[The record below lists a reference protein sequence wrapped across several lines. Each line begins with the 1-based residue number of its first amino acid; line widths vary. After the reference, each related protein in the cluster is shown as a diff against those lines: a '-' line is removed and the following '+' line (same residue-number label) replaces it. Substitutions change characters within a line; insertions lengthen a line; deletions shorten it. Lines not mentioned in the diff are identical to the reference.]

1 MALKILPILVLLTFV
16 LLTFV
21 LFPVYAQE
29 QSVETIHPTD
39 RGTINVGLS
48 TIPATPNIDEQTK
61 FKINFI
67 NKNTN
72 AIQEHIDYSITVKK
86 GTVQVFGVPIT
97 HTAVGSVTI
106 PYEFKEGGV
115 YQVSVDVQ
123 GILFQPIP
131 TESAVFTI
139 SVGSGSDN
147 TQQPKNGCLIA
158 TAAFG
163 SDLAPQVQ
171 FLREYRD
178 NTIMA
183 TAAGSSF
190 LNVFNTVY
198 YSFSPTVAEI
208 ERNNPFL
215 QESVKAGI
223 TPLLAILQVAKLSSV
238 GDGELSILASG
249 IVASSF
255 IGAVYLWPLGLVTKS
270 IREGTKPKIKYVI
283 VIISATL
290 ALTLASIAIGN
301 VQFMMITTSM
311 VVLSLVAIGAL
322 FSAWLIVR
330 TVRKVKIKFL

>member
-1 MALKILPILVLLTFV
+1 MSLKILPILVLLT
-16 LLTFV
+16 LV

-29 QSVETIHPTD
+29 QSVETIQSTD

-72 AIQEHIDYSITVKK
+72 AIQEHIDYSVVVSK
-86 GTVQVFGVPIT
+86 GTTQVFGIPLT
-97 HTAVGSVTI
+97 HTAIGSVTI
-106 PYEFKEGGV
+106 PYEFTEGGV
-115 YQVSVDVQ
+115 YQISVDVQ
-123 GILFQPIP
+123 GILFQPLP
-131 TESAVFTI
+131 TESAVFSV

-147 TQQPKNGCLIA
+147 TPQPKNGCLIA

-163 SDLAPQVQ
+163 SELAPQVQ

-190 LNVFNTVY
+190 LHVFNAVY
-198 YSFSPTVAEI
+198 YSFSPTVADI
-208 ERNNPFL
+208 ERSNPFL
-215 QESVKAGI
+215 QESVRAGI
-223 TPLLAILQVAKLSSV
+223 TPLLAILQVAQLSSV

-249 IVASSF
+249 IMASSF
-255 IGAVYLWPLGLVTKS
+255 IGAVYLWPMGLVTKS
-270 IREGTKPKIKYVI
+270 IREGTKPKIKYAI

-301 VQFMMITTSM
+301 VQFMMIATSTM
-311 VVLSLVAIGAL
+311 ILSLVAIGAL
-322 FSAWLIVR
+322 FSAWLIVK
-330 TVRKVKIKFL
+330 TMQTIKITFL

>member
-1 MALKILPILVLLTFV
+1 MSLKILPILVLLTV
-16 LLTFV
+16 V

-29 QSVETIHPTD
+29 QSVETIQSTD

-86 GTVQVFGVPIT
+86 GTAQVFGVPTT

-131 TESAVFTI
+131 TESAIFTI
-139 SVGSGSDN
+139 SVGSGSGN
-147 TQQPKNGCLIA
+147 TPQPKNGCLIA

-163 SDLAPQVQ
+163 SELAPQVQ

-183 TAAGSSF
+183 TAAGPSF
-190 LNVFNTVY
+190 LHVFNTVY
-198 YSFSPTVAEI
+198 YSFSPTVADI
-208 ERNNPFL
+208 ERSNPFL

-255 IGAVYLWPLGLVTKS
+255 IGAVYLWPMGLVTKS

-311 VVLSLVAIGAL
+311 MILSLVAIGAL

-330 TVRKVKIKFL
+330 TARKVKIKFL